1 MHRSLK
7 TSKNLFFSHYVL
19 LIFALF
25 FLPFFSSCEKRRFIV
40 NGIEEK
46 EANEIIVLLSNKG
59 IDAEKVENK
68 QGSGGGGGGGQK
80 SALWDISVKN
90 EETTSAMS
98 ILNNAG
104 FPRPKSQNLLNI
116 FKDSSL
122 VPTDLGEKIRYQA
135 GLASQISSTIR
146 NIDGIL
152 NADVLLSIPDPDPLN
167 PNAPKKDITASVYVK
182 HSGVL
187 DDPNSGLATK
197 IKNLVASS
205 VSGLKTENVTLVPD
219 RARFSDLA
227 PGSITRSDLDMDYVT
242 LWTITIAKTSV
253 TTFRIIFFTFCILIL
268 LLTLIIVWIAWK
280 TFPLLQAK
288 GGLRELFRLRPITT
302 SEEESSEEET
312 KPKKDNKK
320 KAVNPSIDNSLADES
335 ADFGGD
341 INVYEDEDEE
351 S

>member
-1 MHRSLK
+1 MHQTLK
-7 TSKNLFFSHYVL
+7 HSKRLFSGNYL
-19 LIFALF
+19 LIIFALLC
-25 FLPFFSSCEKRRFIV
+25 LPFFSSCEKKRTIV

-59 IDAEKVENK
+59 IDAEKVANV
-68 QGSGGGGGGGQK
+68 QGSGGGGGGQK
-80 SALWDISVKN
+80 ASLWDIAVKSD
-90 EETTSAMS
+90 ETTTAMS

-227 PGSITRSDLDMDYVT
+227 QGSITRSDVDVDYVT
-242 LWTITIAKTSV
+242 LWSITIAKSSV

-268 LLTLIIVWIAWK
+268 LMILIIVWLAWK
-280 TFPLLQAK
+280 TYPLLQAK
-288 GGLRELFRLRPITT
+288 GGLKELFRLKPIDV
-302 SEEESSEEET
+302 SEETSKDEKKS
-312 KPKKDNKK
+312 KKDQKK
-320 KAVNPSIDNSLADES
+320 KSDATEDDGSLADES

-341 INVYEDEDEE
+341 INVYEDDEE
-351 S
+351 R